1 MSSNFSIYPRNNI
14 NISFGDLLEEFEKN
28 IKDFF
33 LKNDIHIDF
42 NVYAGIYNN
51 KTEHEEIVTDITPF
65 RAPGENETMWI
76 GYEFMVCD
84 QKITDFT
91 HVDFYPFDDY
101 DDYDICLTSGY
112 LFDDKQA
119 MIPDIEE
126 RMPYIINTGG
136 YWSFSGRAWPAYG
149 FAAASFAKLTDG
161 IIFSD
166 TGAWDYSKF
175 PCLAEDFLKFYYNI
189 NDLSNADSYIINV
202 RRYLKEIKTYD
213 YVINGRIKTY
223 QNVKYDLDNLYVAR
237 LFLDFHYDIKP
248 CLYDSYSYT
257 KYMEINGDKA
267 LLYFLNGD
275 TPIKID
281 STIDSVNKNK
291 NTRILCFVD
300 NRSLFFNEVHD
311 EKYAK
316 RIKLK
321 LYSLSKGA
329 KKNKRNLQTVYFVSG
344 DEILVFK

>member
-1 MSSNFSIYPRNNI
+1 MSADFAVYPCNEINF
-14 NISFGDLLEEFEKN
+14 SFGDLLAEFKKN

-51 KTEHEEIVTDITPF
+51 KTEHEELITDSTPF
-65 RAPGENETMWI
+65 RAPEENETMWI
-76 GYEFMVCD
+76 GYEFIVCGE
-84 QKITDFT
+84 KITDFT
-91 HVDFYPFDDY
+91 HVDFYPFDD
-101 DDYDICLTSGY
+101 DRCITSDYV
-112 LFDDKQA
+112 FDDKQA

-126 RMPYIINTGG
+126 RMPYIINAHGF
-136 YWSFSGRAWPAYG
+136 WNFNGRAWPAYG
-149 FAAASFAKLTDG
+149 FAAASLAKLTDG

-175 PCLAEDFLKFYYNI
+175 PCFADDFLKFYYNI
-189 NDLSNADSYIINV
+189 SDSSNSDYDIMETKW
-202 RRYLKEIKTYD
+202 YLKKIKTYD

-223 QNVKYDLDNLYVAR
+223 PNVKYAFYNLYVVK
-237 LFLDFHYDIKP
+237 LFLDFHYDINP
-248 CLYDSYSYT
+248 CPYDSYSYT
-257 KYMEINGDKA
+257 KYIEINGDKT

-281 STIDSVNKNK
+281 STIDTVNKTK
-291 NTRILCFVD
+291 NIRGMCFVD
-300 NRSLFFNEVHD
+300 SQSLIFNEKHY

-321 LYSLSKGA
+321 LYTLSKGA
-329 KKNKRNLQTVYFVSG
+329 KKYKRNLQTVYFVSG
-344 DEILVFK
+344 DEVLVFK

>member
-1 MSSNFSIYPRNNI
+1 MSAYFTIYPGNNRNI
-14 NISFGDLLEEFEKN
+14 LFGDLLEEFKKN

-33 LKNDIHIDF
+33 LKNDIYIDF
-42 NVYAGIYNN
+42 NVYAGIYNTKRKQEDRIN
-51 KTEHEEIVTDITPF
+51 NNMPF
-65 RAPGENETMWI
+65 RAPDANEVIWI
-76 GYEFMVCD
+76 AYEFMVCN

-91 HVDFYPFDDY
+91 HVDFYPFDN
-101 DDYDICLTSGY
+101 DICITSDY
-112 LFDDKQA
+112 LFDGKQA
-119 MIPDIEE
+119 MIPDIKE

-136 YWSFSGRAWPAYG
+136 YWIFSGRAWPAYG

-175 PCLAEDFLKFYYNI
+175 PCFAKDFLKFYYNV
-189 NDLSNADSYIINV
+189 NDLSNSDYDITETKWYI
-202 RRYLKEIKTYD
+202 KKIKTYD
-213 YVINGRIKTY
+213 YAINGRIKTY
-223 QNVKYDLDNLYVAR
+223 PNVKYNFDNLYVAR

-248 CLYDSYSYT
+248 CLYDSHSYT
-257 KYMEINGDKA
+257 KYMEINGDKT

-281 STIDSVNKNK
+281 IIIDSVNKSK
-291 NTRILCFVD
+291 NTRVLCFVD
-300 NRSLFFNEVHD
+300 NRSLLFYEKHN
-311 EKYAK
+311 EKYAE

-329 KKNKRNLQTVYFVSG
+329 KKYKRNLQTVYFVSG
-344 DEILVFK
+344 DEILVFN